1 MFLTQPSCTEER
13 RDYMHT
19 ECRGTLSDDA
29 AQSRI
34 SSRQQVLGDCPAG
47 GRNQQLPTRSTGRV
61 LGYSRALNAY
71 TVFMALSIL
80 VLICS
85 GGLVTSNDAGLAVPD
100 WPTSFGYN
108 MFAFP
113 LSRWLAPGGIRLEHS
128 HRLIA
133 TCEGTLTIIL
143 ALWMFLAEPRRWV
156 RNLAY
161 ATLGAVIFQGVL
173 GGLRVRLR
181 ADWIG
186 IIHGCFAQA
195 FFALT
200 AVIALVTSR
209 WWLTPG
215 APGLRRFNP
224 ALLASLAK
232 KILTVAVLIYLQ
244 LALGATMRHAHAGLS
259 IHDFPEAYGHWWPQ
273 VHKADLP
280 AINQERTEIL
290 HEPPTTVAQI
300 HLQMMHRLNAGVV
313 GVLVASAVVA
323 VWRQREELPSAVRW
337 LVTLGAIL
345 VMAQITLGIYTIR
358 TVKAADVA
366 TSHVAMGAVLFVWSV
381 VTYIALRRW
390 MSGAKAAPWP
400 EIQVVAALNTE
411 AVA

>member
-1 MFLTQPSCTEER
+1 MHEER
-13 RDYMHT
+13 R
-19 ECRGTLSDDA
+19 RSLSDDA
-29 AQSRI
+29 ALDSVAGRQAVSQPLNRAESAQALASAGRQRRVSR
-34 SSRQQVLGDCPAG
+34 VP
-47 GRNQQLPTRSTGRV
+47 
-61 LGYSRALNAY
+61 GYSPALNAY
-71 TVFMALSIL
+71 TLFMAVSIL

-113 LSRWLAPGGIRLEHS
+113 LSRWLAPGGIRLEHA

-143 ALWMFLAEPRRWV
+143 ALWMWKAEPRQWV

-186 IIHGCFAQA
+186 IVHGCFAQA

-209 WWLTPG
+209 WWSTLG
-215 APGLRRFNP
+215 APDVRRPDP
-224 ALLASLAK
+224 AALTSFAK
-232 KILTVAVLIYLQ
+232 KLLTVAILIYLQ
-244 LALGATMRHAHAGLS
+244 LALGATIRHAHAGLS
-259 IHDFPEAYGHWWPQ
+259 IHDFPKAYGHWWPQ
-273 VHKADLP
+273 VYKADLP
-280 AINQERTEIL
+280 AINQQRTEVL
-290 HEPPTTVAQI
+290 HEPPTTLALI
-300 HLQMMHRLNAGVV
+300 HLQMMHRLNAGLIGIYMLVV
-313 GVLVASAVVA
+313 AWTAWRQRNMMPDALRRLTMLGVVLVA
-323 VWRQREELPSAVRW
+323 
-337 LVTLGAIL
+337 
-345 VMAQITLGIYTIR
+345 AQIILGIYTIR
-358 TVKAADVA
+358 TDKAADVA
-366 TSHVAMGAVLFVWSV
+366 TAHVATGAMLFVWSV
-381 VTYIALRRW
+381 VTYAALRRW
-390 MSGAKAAPWP
+390 MSEPAHVPRGETP
-400 EIQVVAALNTE
+400 VVAALNLE